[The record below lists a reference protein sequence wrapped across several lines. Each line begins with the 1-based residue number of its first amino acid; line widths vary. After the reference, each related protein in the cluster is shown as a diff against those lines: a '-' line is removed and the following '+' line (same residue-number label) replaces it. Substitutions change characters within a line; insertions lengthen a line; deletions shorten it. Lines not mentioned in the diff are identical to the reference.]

1 MVVSIKEIARRAG
14 VSHSTVSRALHDN
27 PLVNPD
33 TAARIRALAEEMG
46 YVPSAIGRGLATRS
60 THTLG
65 LVVTTIADPFVS
77 EVVRGAEELAM
88 DHGYAVF
95 LCQSGGQP
103 QRELAAVRALH
114 ENRVDGVVV
123 TSSRV
128 GELYR
133 PLLVQMNVPIV
144 LVNNERS
151 DPGMWFVSIDDCHGG
166 ALATEHLLHLG
177 RRRIGFVAG
186 WPEVSS
192 SHGRLRGCIDMLV
205 KHGLGTSPH
214 WTGSG
219 NGRMDG
225 GCAAAREML
234 TCRPLP
240 DGLFCYND
248 LTAIGALK
256 VLREAG
262 VRVPEDVAVVGFD
275 DISMAAFACPSLST
289 IAQPRLD
296 MGELAVRMLLD
307 LIAGRNVE
315 SQTLK
320 GSLVIRESTLAAQ
333 AEDQSY
339 GGG

>member
-14 VSHSTVSRALHDN
+14 VSHSTVSRALHQN
-27 PLVNPD
+27 PLVKPD
-33 TAARIRALAEEMG
+33 TASRIRDLAEEMG
-46 YVPSAIGRGLATRS
+46 YVPSAIGRGLATQS

-65 LVVTTIADPFVS
+65 IVVTTIADPFVS

-88 DHGYAVF
+88 DHGYALF

-103 QRELAAVRALH
+103 QRELAAVRSLH

-144 LVNNERS
+144 LINNERS
-151 DPGMWFVSIDDCHGG
+151 DPGVWFVSIDDSHG
-166 ALATEHLLHLG
+166 AELATDHLVHLG
-177 RRRIGFVAG
+177 RRRIGFIAG
-186 WPEVSS
+186 WPEASS
-192 SHGRLRGCIDMLV
+192 CHGRLRGCAEALER
-205 KHGLGTSPH
+205 HGLGTNPY
-214 WTGSG
+214 WTCSG

-225 GCAAAREML
+225 GWAAAREML

-256 VLREAG
+256 ALHEAR

-275 DISMAAFACPSLST
+275 DISMAAFASPPLTT

-296 MGELAVRMLLD
+296 MGRLSVSMLLD

-320 GSLVIRESTLAAQ
+320 GSLVIRESTLAARD
-333 AEDQSY
+333 EGQSF